1 MRIRSAIVLVACG
14 AAVAAS
20 PAGAHTFSGSCA
32 MLGTARTVHPLTP
45 ILLAPDSVTLR
56 SSGTCT
62 GTLDGRQLPT
72 AGTPVALTSTASL
85 AGGDDCF
92 LGALVD
98 TPFRLSFTKVNGG
111 RAALQGIGSFVDG
124 GPVMPGILRGVSGGL
139 ASGFDYIA
147 GGAETVQACLAGEL
161 QSLTVST
168 ELYTVVPL
176 AG

>member
-1 MRIRSAIVLVACG
+1 MRIRSAIALVACG

-32 MLGTARTVHPLTP
+32 TLGTARTVHPLTP

-56 SSGTCT
+56 ASGTCL

-72 AGTPVALTSTASL
+72 AGTPVELTSAASL

-92 LGALVD
+92 FGALVD
-98 TPFRLSFTKVNGG
+98 APFTLSFTTARGDP
-111 RAALQGIGSFVDG
+111 AALHGKGSFADV
-124 GPVMPGILRGVSGGL
+124 GPVMPGVLRGVGGGL
-139 ASGFDYIA
+139 GAALDYFA
-147 GGAETVQACLAGEL
+147 GGPETVQACLAGEL

-168 ELYTVVPL
+168 ELYTVTPL
-176 AG
+176 VG